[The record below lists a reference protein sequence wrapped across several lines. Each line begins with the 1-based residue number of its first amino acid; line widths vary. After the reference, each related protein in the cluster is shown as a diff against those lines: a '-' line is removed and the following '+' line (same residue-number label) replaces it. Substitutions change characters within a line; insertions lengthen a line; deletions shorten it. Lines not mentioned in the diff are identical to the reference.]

1 MSDPAPYE
9 LSIEDLAVLMVG
21 ELHRAMQSSE
31 IEQARLWTALVAT
44 VGATEEGHVAKTVGM
59 TPAERAAAA
68 LRYAQGAVLP
78 FLLAGRKP
86 SDVITFTVA
95 GRDYLL
101 REFAGL
107 EVERPA
113 GRGKTQTATIDTLLR
128 PARSA
133 RRPWAIEMSA
143 LLALVQAKLVSEARE
158 SYRLL
163 SVTVQRGIPH
173 VHVTAGELVA
183 KVILSVAERREK
195 PEFELGSRPGS
206 PAPTP
211 VPRESSGAEPRPS
224 LRMLAQVVDAQS
236 DAAIRSSSIVGS
248 IRLEFRVGTFP
259 EMLAT

>member
-1 MSDPAPYE
+1 MTDTAPYE

-21 ELHRAMQSSE
+21 ELHRAMQASE
-31 IEQARLWTALVAT
+31 LEQARLWTELVAT

-59 TPAERAAAA
+59 TPAEQAACA
-68 LRYAQGAVLP
+68 LRYAQDALLP
-78 FLLAGRKP
+78 VLLAGETA
-86 SDVITFTVA
+86 SDVITLDVA

-107 EVERPA
+107 EVEYPA
-113 GRGKTQTATIDTLLR
+113 GEGNTEFATIDTLL
-128 PARSA
+128 PAGSA
-133 RRPWAIEMSA
+133 TTTCDIEMSA
-143 LLALVQAKLVSEARE
+143 LLALAQAKLVSEARE

-163 SVTVQRGIPH
+163 RATVQSGIPR
-173 VHVTAGELVA
+173 VHVTAGELVV
-183 KVILSVAERREK
+183 KVTLSVAESPKAPDVELSPG
-195 PEFELGSRPGS
+195 PES

-211 VPRESSGAEPRPS
+211 VPRESRGARPRPG

-259 EMLAT
+259 VMAAT